1 MSGTLHFMVEYSIF
15 RKLFSKFTLV
25 SAALFLSASLLCA
38 QETDI
43 ATVFSQI
50 DDAFMMESSESL
62 ASILKVNATSPEYR
76 RIEAYTLKKTRQL
89 IIQDRLAFA
98 RVASLTLID
107 NNIENFD
114 AIDLYGYI
122 DKAMLTEESKRQADE
137 NRKRLEAERQAAL
150 AARTKEQIDRR
161 GNYNSTTTSG
171 GKSVYTSEQASSY
184 SKVNWSLSIGLADV
198 LYQKSTEPDY
208 KSVKYGLGFGGRVFY
223 ETEDYVLGG
232 EVFGDA
238 LVLTINGEEEF
249 LMTGK
254 LVPCFAFSPLSK
266 HLFLRLGFG
275 TEYLKSEL
283 LDTTGSVE
291 TFITPIVGL
300 GIDNL
305 TLGHSTVALHADY
318 LLGCMMEERLNN
330 AFEFGGSILLP
341 VAVNERTKVGLELG
355 VKDTLFMKK
364 SGIENRCKGILAI
377 GVGNVQK

>member
-1 MSGTLHFMVEYSIF
+1 MVDFSIF
-15 RKLFSKFTLV
+15 RKLFSKFSFSATVLV
-25 SAALFLSASLLCA
+25 LSASLVCA
-38 QETDI
+38 QEIDI
-43 ATVFSQI
+43 AAVFGQI
-50 DDAFMMESSESL
+50 DDAFTMESSDSL
-62 ASILKVNATSPEYR
+62 SVILRDNARSPEYR

-122 DKAMLTEESKRQADE
+122 DKAMLTEESKRQAEE

-171 GKSVYTSEQASSY
+171 GKSVYNSEQMSSY
-184 SKVNWSLSIGLADV
+184 SKVNWTLSIGLADV
-198 LYQKSTEPDY
+198 LYQKSSEPDY

-232 EVFGDA
+232 EVFADA
-238 LVLTINGEEEF
+238 LVLTMSGEEEF
-249 LMTGK
+249 FMNGK
-254 LVPCFAFSPLSK
+254 IVPAFAYSPLSK
-266 HLFLRLGFG
+266 HLFLRLGLAA
-275 TEYLKSEL
+275 EYLKSEV
-283 LDTTGSVE
+283 LDKTGTVE
-291 TFITPIVGL
+291 TFVTPVTGI

-305 TLGHSTVALHADY
+305 VFGQTTVALHYDY
-318 LLGCMMEERLNN
+318 YLGHLMEDNLKN
-330 AFEFGGSILLP
+330 AMEFGGSILFPMAL
-341 VAVNERTKVGLELG
+341 NERTKVGLELG
-355 VKDTLFMKK
+355 VKDTLFIKEN
-364 SGIENRCKGILAI
+364 GIENRCKGIFAI